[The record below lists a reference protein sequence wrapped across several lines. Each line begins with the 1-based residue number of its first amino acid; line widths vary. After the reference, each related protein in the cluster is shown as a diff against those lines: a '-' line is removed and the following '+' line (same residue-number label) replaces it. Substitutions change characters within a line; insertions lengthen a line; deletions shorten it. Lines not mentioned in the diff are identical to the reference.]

1 MWAGAQYRKSKGDGV
16 LKELEGRK
24 EWYDK
29 HGQHIAI
36 TYNPTYNRK
45 LPFLVKF
52 PRFSSFFRQLSSDS
66 IFYNHNEGIFNGIYY
81 IPRNFEEVITL
92 ELGDTAARN
101 NYGSLDD
108 QGREFDFMNR
118 VKDSTTYQAL
128 QDAYERISSNVKL
141 STVGSVKMK
150 PEKHRTNYK
159 QDTGLINRG
168 KYVNDIY
175 HFPYVKLIRK

>member
-1 MWAGAQYRKSKGDGV
+1 MWTGAQYRKSKGECV

-52 PRFSSFFRQLSSDS
+52 PRLSSFFRQLPCDS
-66 IFYNHNEGIFNGIYY
+66 IYYNHNEGIFNGIYY
-81 IPRNFEEVITL
+81 IPRNFEEVQTL

-101 NYGSLDD
+101 NYGSVDN
-108 QGREFDFMNR
+108 QGREFDIMNR
-118 VKDSTTYQAL
+118 VKDSTTYLAL
-128 QDAYERISSNVKL
+128 QDAYGRISDNVKV

-150 PEKHRTNYK
+150 AERHRKNYR

-168 KYVNDIY
+168 KYVSDIY
-175 HFPYVKLIRK
+175 HFP